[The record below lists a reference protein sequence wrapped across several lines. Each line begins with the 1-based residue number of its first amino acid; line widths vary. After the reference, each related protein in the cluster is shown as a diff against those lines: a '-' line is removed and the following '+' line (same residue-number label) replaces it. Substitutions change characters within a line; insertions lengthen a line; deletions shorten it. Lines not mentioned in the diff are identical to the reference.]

1 MHVIDKNAP
10 SDVDKFW
17 FALGEMR
24 VMAAIKGQS
33 DEVVIEEKA
42 SVVEALN
49 VPDAAEAGRPA
60 FLRGVD
66 RKLDEA
72 IASDAWAVKNEPGHV
87 SWVKAVLAAYVES
100 IPAGKFTVRPEKRTL
115 KRKTVEEFD
124 ADGRI
129 LSMLEEEIQV

>member
-1 MHVIDKNAP
+1 LIKNAP
-10 SDVDKFW
+10 TDIEKFW
-17 FALGEMR
+17 IELGEMR

-60 FLRGVD
+60 FLIGVN
-66 RKLDEA
+66 RKLEEA
-72 IASDAWAVKNEPGHV
+72 IAADHWAVKNKRGYE

-115 KRKTVEEFD
+115 KRKTAEAFD
-124 ADGRI
+124 TDGRI
-129 LSMLEEEIQV
+129 LSMLEEEIQI